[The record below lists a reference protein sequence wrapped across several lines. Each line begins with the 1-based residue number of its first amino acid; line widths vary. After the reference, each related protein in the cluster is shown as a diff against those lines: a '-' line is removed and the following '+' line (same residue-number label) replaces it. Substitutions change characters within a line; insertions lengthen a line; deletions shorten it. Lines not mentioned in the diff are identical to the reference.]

1 MVDQSMIGP
10 LGIIKIWRFTYM
22 AYHM

>member
-1 MVDQSMIGP
+1 MADQNMTRP
-10 LGIIKIWRFTYM
+10 LGIIKFWRFGYM

>member
-1 MVDQSMIGP
+1 MVDQSMTRP